1 MPKLVANIYLA
12 IMLAI
17 SSLLFLYPDAQEEVI
32 LTIAVMGLAY
42 GAIDHAL
49 RESD

>member
-17 SSLLFLYPDAQEEVI
+17 SSLLFLWPDVQEEVI
-32 LTIAVMGLAY
+32 ITIAVMGLSY
-42 GAIDHAL
+42 GAIDYAI